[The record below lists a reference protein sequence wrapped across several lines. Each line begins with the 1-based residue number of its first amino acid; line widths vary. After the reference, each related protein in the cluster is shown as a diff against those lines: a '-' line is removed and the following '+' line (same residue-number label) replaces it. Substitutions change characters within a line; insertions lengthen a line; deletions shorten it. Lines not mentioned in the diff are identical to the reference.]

1 MPPSGT
7 TKHEREKARIS
18 NIEFSISKFQVLLLV
33 CVGHFGGHPD
43 EIYKTRFHRA
53 GSPPY

>member
-18 NIEFSISKFQVLLLV
+18 NIEFSISKSQVLLLA